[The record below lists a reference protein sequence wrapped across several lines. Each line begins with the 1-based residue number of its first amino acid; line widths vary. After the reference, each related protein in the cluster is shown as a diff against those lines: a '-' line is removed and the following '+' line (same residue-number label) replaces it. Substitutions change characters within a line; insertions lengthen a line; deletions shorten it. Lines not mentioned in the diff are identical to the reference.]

1 MAILERMKSAHEMN
15 NMQAKL
21 KAIQGEKQA
30 RQAQLEPLQQ
40 EARRMIKEM

>member
-1 MAILERMKSAHEMN
+1 MKN
-15 NMQAKL
+15 LQALL

-40 EARRMIKEM
+40 EAERMIEELQT